1 MLTDFLLF
9 ISHPNYLDINHII
22 LDTPE
27 IQWRKFLEK
36 NMNIRKCIFC
46 LWENL

>member
-27 IQWRKFLEK
+27 IQWRKFLKK
-36 NMNIRKCIFC
+36 NMNI
-46 LWENL
+46 